1 MVGLVIVDI
10 LEDRRTRIKQ
20 RLLWTERLL
29 KLLEETE
36 MEENKVKGF
45 VKKHKKTFI
54 VSGIVLTGVIGGI
67 VFKKSM
73 SDMKADFDLDKI
85 DLDELGLLGKVIKV
99 EKASKAVSWFED
111 DSVEITDIKYTVSDL
126 GKLGESLLEEH
137 NDIFKPEDKISGL
150 LVYTK

>member
-1 MVGLVIVDI
+1 
-10 LEDRRTRIKQ
+10 
-20 RLLWTERLL
+20 
-29 KLLEETE
+29 

-67 VFKKSM
+67 IFKKSM
-73 SDMKADFDLDKI
+73 SDMKADFDKI
-85 DLDELGLLGKVIKV
+85 DLDELGLLGKIVKV
-99 EKASKAVSWFED
+99 EKASKASSWFED
-111 DSVEITDIKYTVSDL
+111 DSVEIADIKYTVSDL

-137 NDIFKPEDKISGL
+137 SDIFKPEDKISGL

>member
-1 MVGLVIVDI
+1 
-10 LEDRRTRIKQ
+10 
-20 RLLWTERLL
+20 
-29 KLLEETE
+29 

-67 VFKKSM
+67 VVKKSM
-73 SDMKADFDLDKI
+73 SDMKADFDFDKI

-126 GKLGESLLEEH
+126 GKLGESLLKEH
-137 NDIFKPEDKISGL
+137 SDIFKPEDKISGL

>member
-1 MVGLVIVDI
+1 
-10 LEDRRTRIKQ
+10 
-20 RLLWTERLL
+20 
-29 KLLEETE
+29 

-45 VKKHKKTFI
+45 VKKHKKAFI
-54 VSGIVLTGVIGGI
+54 VSGIVLTGAIGGI
-67 VFKKSM
+67 LFKKSI
-73 SDMKADFDLDKI
+73 SNMKDDFDLDKI

-126 GKLGESLLEEH
+126 GKRGESLLEEH
-137 NDIFKPEDKISGL
+137 SDIFKPEDKISGL

>member
-1 MVGLVIVDI
+1 
-10 LEDRRTRIKQ
+10 
-20 RLLWTERLL
+20 
-29 KLLEETE
+29 

-54 VSGIVLTGVIGGI
+54 VSGVVLTGAIGGI
-67 VFKKSM
+67 IFKKSM
-73 SDMKADFDLDKI
+73 SDTKADFDLDKI
-85 DLDELGLLGKVIKV
+85 DLDKLGLLGKVIKV

-137 NDIFKPEDKISGL
+137 SDIFKPEDKISGL